1 MEIIKIQK
9 GKRIAKRKDKVK
21 EWYLIQSGSVIQKFG
36 FAEIVLGQNAII
48 GIIERDW
55 FICDYITK
63 EDTALIPIP
72 CKNADD
78 LKNILAANER
88 YRIVFLKTAIE
99 QRHKAFVLYTQ
110 LQKRVGQFHAFVQ
123 TVYNDYKTFC
133 NSYQL
138 DEQAFPQIDY
148 FNMLE
153 MKHKAE
159 AWEVNNSI
167 SLIQN
172 VLKEYIQMMVK
183 DDSLCV
189 GVIME
194 AAAQMH
200 RVMLG
205 IGEMVTYLTDHKEIL
220 LSESE
225 NDIFHLYFDLAV
237 RCGKRH
243 LDIAP
248 VKQELS
254 FLSEFIRRI
263 QIYEPSLIKNRLKQ
277 YEEYDFENAA
287 SAQLSKKVDVL
298 TEDCLNH
305 IMEFGQIGKEEADK
319 FKEQVE
325 AYRSL
330 PDMTSTDS
338 SAYKIR
344 KQIAPLFYEIYFK
357 VFMQMIENEDGAS
370 PIIEMFLN
378 FGFMD
383 TKMAGEENA
392 KALYDLTG
400 RLRQFKSD
408 RVYTVYTWLRSIYF
422 GRNEPSK
429 NEFEL
434 DYLVYLLEQRKNGDL
449 TEAQVK
455 TMQNDQKEKVR
466 FEVMNMFSS
475 ANRITYG
482 KITTFC
488 PILCEYDLINTLDKM
503 AVTVE
508 RLEDELNKIRKIDF
522 SAFYREVNFTNAA
535 NDILSHE
542 MLMKEVLPDV
552 ILMPN
557 AGTRAMMWQETAD
570 KRRDTRARFLFPIF
584 TAANLEDMMVETV
597 ARYRWEMCRK
607 IQGVRWN
614 DIREKSLTSEY
625 CDYLQF
631 YRKNRDLSADAKD
644 KLKTAIQRAKNN
656 YREVFV
662 KDYQGWISYESKGSF
677 RLNKVA
683 REILIVYCPFAKEIR
698 TALKINPMYQI
709 SIPKFERDAA
719 KKEQRLTALYEKY
732 QKAGGEITEDL
743 KDNLLYCQL

>member
-319 FKEQVE
+319 FKNNLAWNYKFEVRE
-325 AYRSL
+325 MLVNERIKL
-330 PDMTSTDS
+330 PEDS
-338 SAYKIR
+338 QYKDLASAAMICIQMIKDEIHPMCINNYGYILNKLGLPYWADAERFTNGKVIIMPLDTFMKEYKIIPR
-344 KQIAPLFYEIYFK
+344 
-357 VFMQMIENEDGAS
+357 
-370 PIIEMFLN
+370 
-378 FGFMD
+378 
-383 TKMAGEENA
+383 TEEPA
-392 KALYDLTG
+392 
-400 RLRQFKSD
+400 
-408 RVYTVYTWLRSIYF
+408 
-422 GRNEPSK
+422 
-429 NEFEL
+429 
-434 DYLVYLLEQRKNGDL
+434 
-449 TEAQVK
+449 
-455 TMQNDQKEKVR
+455 
-466 FEVMNMFSS
+466 
-475 ANRITYG
+475 
-482 KITTFC
+482 
-488 PILCEYDLINTLDKM
+488 
-503 AVTVE
+503 
-508 RLEDELNKIRKIDF
+508 
-522 SAFYREVNFTNAA
+522 
-535 NDILSHE
+535 
-542 MLMKEVLPDV
+542 
-552 ILMPN
+552 
-557 AGTRAMMWQETAD
+557 
-570 KRRDTRARFLFPIF
+570 
-584 TAANLEDMMVETV
+584 
-597 ARYRWEMCRK
+597 
-607 IQGVRWN
+607 
-614 DIREKSLTSEY
+614 
-625 CDYLQF
+625 
-631 YRKNRDLSADAKD
+631 
-644 KLKTAIQRAKNN
+644 
-656 YREVFV
+656 
-662 KDYQGWISYESKGSF
+662 
-677 RLNKVA
+677 
-683 REILIVYCPFAKEIR
+683 
-698 TALKINPMYQI
+698 
-709 SIPKFERDAA
+709 
-719 KKEQRLTALYEKY
+719 
-732 QKAGGEITEDL
+732 
-743 KDNLLYCQL
+743 